1 MKLKYMQQKLH
12 ATKKYTQLK
21 NYAWLKWH
29 ATKKL
34 RVTEMTRN

>member
-21 NYAWLKWH
+21 NYA
-29 ATKKL
+29 
-34 RVTEMTRN
+34 TEMTRN